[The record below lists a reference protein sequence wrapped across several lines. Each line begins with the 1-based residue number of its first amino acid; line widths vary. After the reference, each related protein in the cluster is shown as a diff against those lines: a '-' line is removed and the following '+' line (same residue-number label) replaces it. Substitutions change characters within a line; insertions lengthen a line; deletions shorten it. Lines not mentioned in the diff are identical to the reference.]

1 MPWPSN
7 SIFSV
12 SFVFGF
18 RLNMVKLPARKGQLF
33 AKKALLLRQNKPKN
47 EISNQFSAGYHDFR
61 PDLGAHRQYP

>member
-1 MPWPSN
+1 
-7 SIFSV
+7 
-12 SFVFGF
+12 
-18 RLNMVKLPARKGQLF
+18 MVKLPARKGQLF